1 MWNFV
6 LDTKDLIGGYTWRL
20 VVSVVGDWK
29 SGETKSTHGGF
40 I

>member
-6 LDTKDLIGGYTWRL
+6 LDTKDLIGRYTWRL
-20 VVSVVGDWK
+20 VVSVVGDWQ